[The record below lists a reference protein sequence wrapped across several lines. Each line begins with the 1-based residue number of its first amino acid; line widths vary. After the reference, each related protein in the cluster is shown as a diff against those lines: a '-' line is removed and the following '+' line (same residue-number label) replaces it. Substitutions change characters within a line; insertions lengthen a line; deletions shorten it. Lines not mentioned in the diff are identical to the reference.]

1 MARKFVYNY
10 SFEPSTQTIK
20 LGGYVPK
27 EKILMI
33 TNIDTGE
40 IMLQFASP
48 TEGLVSYAWDENSTD
63 LFSVDGVTTIV
74 LEHPCTNMVSTQE
87 LQIIIEENT
96 ISTKPWAFGTDAIER
111 ARVSTPQSLIDAD
124 FEYGLQATK
133 WQGYTSVNFIPAIYE
148 LIGQDVTVSNV
159 VTNNTS
165 PYSTITVTANGHGL
179 TNGQAITISG
189 LQNAPPTAS
198 RAEGSFLIRTVN
210 SNTFTY
216 IAKGYVGPD
225 TNSVLSTPYTLV
237 RKAAFYSTAQIAF
250 DTMVSDG
257 ASPSIITVSCPRPHG
272 LVPGHTLAIDITSAG
287 TNHDLAE
294 GNFFVETIPTQN
306 SFTFTAYTGGAVSNA
321 VSLTGTIY
329 NRSDAFNVHRPF
341 DGGVLIG
348 PDSPVHGSRVV
359 RQSKKYFRY
368 QSGKGILWTSGTL
381 LRPVFD
387 IESVSAS
394 GNTIGSA
401 ITVATEQVHGLQQGA
416 VIKMDGITS
425 TGFNGEYTVNNII
438 SEKTF
443 TVTAQVALGVVGA
456 NTAVVGVQPKIT
468 SVSWHG
474 SAVRAGLFDDQ
485 NGLFWESDGQKV
497 YAVKRTSTFQMTG
510 TVSVSNNSTSVTGTG
525 TRFRD
530 QVKAGDRVVIR
541 GQSRLVTS
549 VANNTSMFISP
560 AFRLAGGATSIA
572 GAKIAK
578 VTEQRIPQEKFNFD
592 KLDGTGDSGY
602 TIDLNKM
609 QMLGI
614 QYSWYGAGFAD
625 FILRGRD
632 GNMITAHRFKNNN
645 INTEAYMRTG
655 NLPARYDIENDT
667 ARTHLSANITSSQN
681 TVSVAN
687 TYTFPNAG
695 TLIVDNEMISYT
707 SKSNANNTFSGCVRA
722 ANLVQFTGG
731 SSRTFSAGS
740 ANSHEEGTGVILISC
755 TCSPTLSHWGSS
767 VIMDGGFDLDRGYFF
782 NYARTNFT
790 ITANSTATAFLIRL
804 APTVSDSVPGDL
816 GQKELINR
824 SQILLEK
831 LEIISDR
838 NMLVSGILNPAN
850 TSAITWTNLNT
861 TAFGSQPSFTQ
872 ISQTFTGIAA
882 PGEQILSTIVSSAGG
897 LSTVDLKTLKELTNS
912 VIGGNGIYPDGPDV
926 LAINLRNLAA
936 SGSATVQVNLFWSET
951 QA

>member
-1 MARKFVYNY
+1 MARKFIYNY
-10 SFEPSTQTIK
+10 SFTPSTQTIK
-20 LGGYVPK
+20 IGGYVPK

-48 TEGLVSYAWDENSTD
+48 TEGLVSYSWDETATD

-74 LEHPCTNMVSTQE
+74 LEHPCTNMVSTQK
-87 LQIIIEENT
+87 LQIIVEENT
-96 ISTKPWAFGTDAIER
+96 IRTKPWDFGTDAIER
-111 ARVSTPQSLIDAD
+111 MRIAHPQSLIDAD
-124 FEYGLQATK
+124 FEYGLQSTK

-148 LIGQDVTVSNV
+148 LIGQDVSVSNV

-165 PYSTITVTANGHGL
+165 PYSTITVTANAHGL
-179 TNGQAITISG
+179 SNGQAITISG
-189 LQNAPPTAS
+189 LQNAPPTAA
-198 RAEGSFLIRTVN
+198 RAEGSFLIRTVDA
-210 SNTFTY
+210 NTFLY
-216 IAKGYVGPD
+216 IAKGYVGPSN
-225 TNSVLSTPYTLV
+225 NSVLNTPYTLV
-237 RKAAFYSTAQIAF
+237 RKAAFYSTASIPF

-272 LVPGHTLAIDITSAG
+272 LVPGHTLTIDISSAG
-287 TNHDLAE
+287 TNHLLAE
-294 GNFFVETIPTQN
+294 GNFFVESIPTQN
-306 SFTFTAYTGGAVSNA
+306 SFTFTALTGGAVSNA
-321 VSLTGTIY
+321 VALTGSIF
-329 NRSDAFNVHRPF
+329 NRSDAFNIHRPF

-348 PDSPVHGSRVV
+348 PDSPAHGSRVV

-401 ITVATEQVHGLQQGA
+401 ITVSTEQVHGLQQGA
-416 VIKMDGITS
+416 VVKIDGITS

-438 SEKTF
+438 SEKSF
-443 TVTAQVALGVVGA
+443 TVTAQVALGIVGA
-456 NTAVVGVQPKIT
+456 NTALVDVQPKIT

-497 YAVKRTSTFQMTG
+497 YAVKRTSTFQMSG
-510 TVSVSNNSTSVTGTG
+510 TVSVSNNSTAVTGTG

-541 GQSRLVTS
+541 GQSRLVSS

-560 AFRLAGGATSIA
+560 AFRLAGGASSIT

-609 QMLGI
+609 QMLGV

-667 ARTHLSANITSSQN
+667 SRTHLSANITSSQN

-687 TYTFPNAG
+687 TYTFPNSG
-695 TLIVDNEMISYT
+695 TLMIDNEMISYT
-707 SKSNANNTFSGCVRA
+707 GKSNANNTFTGCVRS

-731 SSRTFSAGS
+731 SSRSFTAGT
-740 ANSHEEGTGVILISC
+740 ANAHDEGTGVILISC

-790 ITANSTATAFLIRL
+790 ITANTTSTAFLIRL
-804 APTVSDSVPGDL
+804 APTVSDSIPGDL

-850 TSAITWTNLNT
+850 TSSITWTNLNT

-872 ISQTFTGIAA
+872 ISQTFTGVAA